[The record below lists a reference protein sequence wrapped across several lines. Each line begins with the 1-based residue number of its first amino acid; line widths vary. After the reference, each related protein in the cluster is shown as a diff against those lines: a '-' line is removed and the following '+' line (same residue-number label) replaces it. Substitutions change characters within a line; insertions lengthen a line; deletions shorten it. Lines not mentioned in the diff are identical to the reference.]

1 MCAFSFIACNTDDNN
16 DEETREWK
24 SYQDRVFTDAASDY
38 PGTWESRSN
47 NGIVRFKAS
56 DKLTETRVSEDGF
69 IQYSD
74 TVVCRYEG
82 WFLTKDGKEYKFD
95 STEDRNKIPATFTVN
110 GVIDGWTTALQNMKV
125 GNEYELC
132 IPYKLGY
139 GTSGSQDGTIPGYT
153 TLFFRLKVLEVKP
166 INPNEYE

>member
-24 SYQDRVFTDAASDY
+24 SYQDKIFADAASDY

-47 NGIVRFKAS
+47 NGFIRFKKS
-56 DKLTETRVSEDGF
+56 DQLTETRVSKEGL
-69 IQYSD
+69 IEYSD

-82 WFLTKDGKEYKFD
+82 WRFEMNGEKYVFD

-110 GVIDGWTTALQNMKV
+110 GVIDGWTTALQNMKE
-125 GNEYELC
+125 GDEYEIC
-132 IPYKLGY
+132 VPYKLGY
-139 GTSGSQDGTIPGYT
+139 GSSGSTDGSIRGYT
-153 TLFFRLKVLEVKP
+153 TLFFRLYVEKVKP
-166 INPNEYE
+166 VNPDEHK